1 MLSLMRFRR
10 AAIPA
15 IVFAALIIVWLFWNR
30 PQRVDMAGYVPAD
43 SLAFLEVNDLPGIAQ
58 GIVSTDAWRTLSK
71 LADANLHLPGGSWPL
86 SIARWTGIGPTEAV
100 LLARSQFAV
109 SVIGFEQGDAG
120 PALPVKPV
128 SALVIET
135 HTSQFRMR
143 SVFER
148 QIAQFAQR
156 LFGKPQ
162 LQHKTVD
169 GVDFLE
175 WSSPD
180 GAHQV
185 VTAFV
190 GTAVIIGN
198 DERPVRACIAVRNG
212 EQASLAST
220 ELLNK
225 MRGGAATGDAPL
237 FGFLSST
244 GLRSLLPYLFGQSSA
259 STNLPQILARVAA
272 SLAQGIAWS
281 PRFLEGA
288 VEDRYLCL
296 LADGV
301 APQLKDGVLPERR
314 VTLRFTDLLPPDT
327 NSFTQYNL
335 RQPDEAWRGLNTAVS
350 LHADAVSSLI
360 ARQALAGVL
369 KNYGIDDAD
378 TFLRSVG
385 PEIATV
391 RLNENGAPLVIAE
404 TFDASALRK
413 LMNARLGGHPSTERI
428 GDAEMSVSRDLE
440 RRAASF
446 TGNDLVIGLVDDV
459 RRCLQARAQSHS
471 LAANDS
477 FQKAQILLNPSIR
490 NTAITFTS
498 DENAA
503 GSFVLLFSENRTV
516 ALSGKAAALS
526 EAGKRLPYAVTVT
539 QLGENAFHRTTR
551 SSFGLLGNLIVQF
564 APGDLQ

>member
-10 AAIPA
+10 TTILAI
-15 IVFAALIIVWLFWNR
+15 IFAALIIVWLFWNR

-43 SLAFLEVNDLPGIAQ
+43 SLAFLEVNDLPGVAQ
-58 GIVSTDAWRTLSK
+58 GIVSTDAWRALSK
-71 LADANLHLPGGSWPL
+71 LSDASLQLPGRSWPL

-100 LLARSQFAV
+100 LIARSQFAI

-143 SVFER
+143 PVFER
-148 QIAQFAQR
+148 RIAQFAHR

-180 GAHQV
+180 GDRQV

-190 GTAVIIGN
+190 DTAVIIGN
-198 DERPVRACIAVRNG
+198 DERPVRTCIAVRNG

-220 ELLNK
+220 ELLNT
-225 MRGGAATGDAPL
+225 MRASVAMSDAPL

-244 GLRSLLPYLFGQSSA
+244 GLRSLLPYLFGPSSA
-259 STNLPQILARVAA
+259 STNLPLILARVAA
-272 SLAQGIAWS
+272 SLAKGVAWS
-281 PRFLEGA
+281 PRFLDGT

-301 APQLKDGVLPERR
+301 ATQLHDSVVPEHRA
-314 VTLRFTDLLPPDT
+314 TLRFTDFLPPNT

-335 RQPDEAWRGLNTAVS
+335 RRPDEAWRGLNTAVS
-350 LHADAVSSLI
+350 LHADAVSALI

-391 RLNENGAPLVIAE
+391 RLNESSAPLVIAE
-404 TFDASALRK
+404 TFDASMLGK
-413 LMNARLGGHPSTERI
+413 LMDARLGAHPSIERI
-428 GDAEMSVSRDLE
+428 GDAEMSVSKDPE

-446 TGNDLVIGLVDDV
+446 TRNELVIGLVDDV
-459 RRCLQARAQSHS
+459 RRCLQARAQLHS

-477 FQKAQILLNPSIR
+477 FQKAQSLLNLSIR
-490 NTAITFTS
+490 NSAITFTS

-503 GSFVLLFSENRTV
+503 GAFVLLFSGNRTA
-516 ALSGKAAALS
+516 ALSGKAAALN
-526 EAGKRLPYAVTVT
+526 EASKRLPYAVTVT
-539 QLGENAFHRTTR
+539 QLDDNAFHRTTR
-551 SSFGLLGNLIVQF
+551 SSFGLLGTLIVQF
-564 APGDLQ
+564 TPGDLQ